1 MLDFLLALAPNG
13 DEKAFKF
20 VSGNLSGFLLCHMQ
34 RLNQKQRIDPFIK
47 IYQHE
52 ILTRLDEHVAR
63 IRHIRNEEGNRVA
76 FTAGIDDKVIVN
88 SYQVSFYHGVVV
100 GGAYPNN
107 YLFIDEVKGEGLKL
121 F

>member
-1 MLDFLLALAPNG
+1 MVSLVKGYLSKVKGVVDPPYEANVLDFLLALSANG

-52 ILTRLDEHVAR
+52 ILTRLDEHIAR
-63 IRHIRNEEGNRVA
+63 IRHIRNEEGNRDA

-88 SYQVSFYHGVVV
+88 SYQV
-100 GGAYPNN
+100 
-107 YLFIDEVKGEGLKL
+107 
-121 F
+121 